1 LTQEILESKTESEA
15 PTPELSYNSC
25 ETEDNNTPKTNYT
38 DKGGE
43 SSRSKRFKKRLE
55 EKEKKE
61 KRKKMDELTNEMQN
75 LNVKIT
81 SLGAKPPINLEI
93 FKGRKDVRTF
103 ASFINA
109 YNKVA
114 TAYNWDEQTMAR
126 MFPLF
131 LSKDSQFLYD
141 SLTKG
146 EKSNWNLL
154 IDRMAKKFA
163 VGESVSH
170 FRRVASSRKQRV
182 NESISDFSE
191 AISQLVDKGYPDSGG
206 FNEEIRRGLA
216 IEFFRNGLRPELRE
230 QLRKMTKP
238 ATMAEAA
245 IQAIEEEEAL
255 HELAREKLAN
265 VQFDQINEINQI
277 NQIAQETSKKA
288 GFKNNFRNNSERPI
302 NKSFN
307 KPFSN
312 FRRKLEPFRNVNW
325 RMPRTPYW
333 RNTNQ
338 NNYNRSQ
345 NYYNR
350 NQNDY
355 NKNQNY
361 NSNVRNA
368 NRPQF
373 NNFGRGN
380 SNFVPLSNRGG
391 RRRSR
396 GGYKINSINTTRKS
410 PSPVFPLLTIL
421 AILLCEYLSY
431 GYQVCIEEEQP
442 MLLAPPEKANCSI
455 PQGPNYEEYNVEIY
469 VPQKR
474 ALIFSGFKCQKL
486 IFGRSA
492 FSFLRLYNEDDD
504 FLDKLSPVSK
514 EDCWKL
520 VREGKLGNKILRR
533 ENENV
538 LRSKTQMKVEYP
550 VFGTN
555 YFYEYDY
562 VVQIG
567 NVYVNM
573 DTKMVKSDLGFYEN
587 CTIPERKCEEENS
600 TLIWDDPTEFYCPY
614 ESAGNFRALLSYP
627 YILVENLQAVFI
639 FSNFFTGNVTLGER
653 ECFGPNTYYMEND
666 VFISIPK
673 LKDFPGTTF
682 HAVGIKP
689 ELDGDRELT
698 DEELNKI
705 GKTRDRR
712 DVAGLKRARK
722 LTTTTPENPT
732 SSPSTESPTSST
744 ITESPTPRTTETPTS
759 STIKESP
766 TPGTT
771 ETSTSTAGYTEI
783 TKGIDKRI
791 LTLTPTQAQTTKE
804 IVTNKQIITTEKNQ
818 IDKITEKPFVDIRG
832 KIYKTREEAVSE
844 LSISKETK
852 ATRPQE
858 IQKAVTKSIAEKTI
872 SPNTVTETPI
882 TKSTKKLI
890 PTTTSD
896 TSTNRVTLTES
907 SIPKTIIT
915 QIITESTLKELT
927 TTKQLTSTP
936 QTTTII
942 PKIGGV
948 QKIETNLVRPRPLI
962 NTQVSEK
969 VTFKPTTTQ
978 IPVTETP
985 TTEATLRTSS
995 EPKISTSEN
1004 LKRARISRPKILQ
1017 TPKQIH
1023 IEKIEIQE
1031 KKNNKIVEDIAK
1043 IYGIK
1048 MKKRETPWDIGNKTF
1063 TTPTTIK
1070 ESQGN
1075 LNTKLQFLESF
1086 TQEIV
1091 KKNFDKLWV
1100 QICDIHNR
1108 QVETAKTIMTVDPT
1122 LGSRLWLRKQD
1133 ITAKFYGE
1141 AIGISKCH
1149 QVNPNTIFWNHEING
1164 ECFEKVPIKIVEG
1177 NISKI
1182 LFLVSES
1189 YAQDLVESSEKIECS
1204 KRPKSVFKD
1213 ENGKWRTYEGPTS
1226 VESMPNLLPYKPEKT
1241 RVIFKAET
1249 IFQSDLNGLMASI
1262 SALHNYANR
1271 INKVEKIL
1279 RERNITYENDTNILL
1294 KIGQNVKESVETGIR
1309 TAINITSTLAFLTQN
1324 LLVVGV
1330 IAAVIIGVL
1339 FILGLVIYFYPWI
1352 RPIVSARGRRRNNI
1366 NQIEKAEQYEINAL
1380 AQNPSAPPIE
1390 NEIEMQAIIHT
1401 KIPKIYQISHFKT
1414 YSIHPQLKQPVIC
1427 IKVGNQ
1433 EFKALADSGASI
1445 SYCKQSIAKK
1455 LGKIEFDLQPNV
1467 KAVVASSDQFYM
1479 IGKINLKGEI
1489 GDIPFET
1496 KIYVAEDKHCPSEI
1510 LLGSD
1515 FWEAFQRNTGF
1526 EVSFDWINERLK
1538 LVNFLNNEL
1547 QSIAMVASIQIINEE
1562 RKVKIIE
1569 KCELEPHSDTLVPAE
1584 IQKSQ
1589 NNFEKSIL
1597 IRAGNNKLSETIII
1611 GKTLCEPDKIFVRV
1625 LNVGNSKITL
1635 FPKQNIAEW
1644 EEIQEIDQINS
1655 VELVEDRKEIKQ
1667 DNY

>member
-1 LTQEILESKTESEA
+1 
-15 PTPELSYNSC
+15 
-25 ETEDNNTPKTNYT
+25 
-38 DKGGE
+38 
-43 SSRSKRFKKRLE
+43 
-55 EKEKKE
+55 
-61 KRKKMDELTNEMQN
+61 MDELTNEMQN

-288 GFKNNFRNNSERPI
+288 G
-302 NKSFN
+302 
-307 KPFSN
+307 
-312 FRRKLEPFRNVNW
+312 
-325 RMPRTPYW
+325 
-333 RNTNQ
+333 
-338 NNYNRSQ
+338 
-345 NYYNR
+345 
-350 NQNDY
+350 
-355 NKNQNY
+355 
-361 NSNVRNA
+361 
-368 NRPQF
+368 
-373 NNFGRGN
+373 
-380 SNFVPLSNRGG
+380 NRGG

-639 FSNFFTGNVTLGER
+639 FSNFFTGNVTLG
-653 ECFGPNTYYMEND
+653 
-666 VFISIPK
+666 
-673 LKDFPGTTF
+673 
-682 HAVGIKP
+682 IKP

-732 SSPSTESPTSST
+732 SSPSTESP
-744 ITESPTPRTTETPTS
+744 IS

-766 TPGTT
+766 TPRTT
-771 ETSTSTAGYTEI
+771 ETSTSTAGYTETTETSTSTAGHTEI

-1213 ENGKWRTYEGPTS
+1213 EN

-1597 IRAGNNKLSETIII
+1597 IRSGNNKLSETIII

-1667 DNY
+1667 DNYCLENINLEESYPVTPIDLRLKGTDIGEREVELSEYLENKVKSVKETWESVKESLVKAQIQQKKFADLERKEHNFEPFDLVLIQIDHYTPDTYHKFRQKWSGPYRIIKVENPVLIVEEVGNKDKVIKVHVDKAKKLILPHITPLREEGDKQREE